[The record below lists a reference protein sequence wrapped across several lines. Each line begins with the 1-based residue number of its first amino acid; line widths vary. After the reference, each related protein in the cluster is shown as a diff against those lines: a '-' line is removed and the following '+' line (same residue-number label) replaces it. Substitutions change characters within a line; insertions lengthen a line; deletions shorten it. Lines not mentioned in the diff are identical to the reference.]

1 MLAATRVVASP
12 APTPAT
18 ETTVPPSAHSATPA
32 RGSSS
37 VVLGTTM
44 AQEAPRRA
52 PLTSAAT
59 SADPTARV
67 EGTLS
72 AAMTTTASAS
82 CRDCPAP
89 VPAPAPALAPWSPP
103 DPAGAPGMAFDPP
116 CFSWRRIHNTASA
129 NPTLQRGESKQTTWR
144 QHRHMTT
151 NLAPRCAMPEFTT
164 RQDGRLCASAHRST
178 AFRCVALVATITLHG
193 TPISWQVV
201 LQLAHLLHMHTTAP
215 QMNTPASVPT
225 ARAMPAATD
234 HMSSGHCRLSPIRV

>member
-89 VPAPAPALAPWSPP
+89 VPAPAPALAPWPPP

-144 QHRHMTT
+144 QHRHMTPT
-151 NLAPRCAMPEFTT
+151 SRHGVPCPSSQRARTGGSVQAPTAPRASGAWHWWPPSHCTALPSA
-164 RQDGRLCASAHRST
+164 GRSSCSLPTCYTCTQRPHR
-178 AFRCVALVATITLHG
+178 
-193 TPISWQVV
+193 
-201 LQLAHLLHMHTTAP
+201 
-215 QMNTPASVPT
+215 
-225 ARAMPAATD
+225 
-234 HMSSGHCRLSPIRV
+234 